1 MARPGSRYRVLG
13 VALAALLLGT
23 GSTAVAAPDSSRSG
37 PPARAVAE
45 SVPPDAPGKGDS
57 DGDRIADDLE
67 AAAASAPAGSRLE
80 VIVQGV
86 GPGAARGAAPSLEVD
101 RTYRIIPAFAGSVTA
116 GQLTALARL
125 PGVERVELN
134 GVART
139 MDASGNRDY
148 GVDAA
153 RQALPGLDGSGV
165 GICIID
171 TGIDPNHE
179 QLSGGRVVGWQD
191 WVNGRTDPYDDHGH
205 GTHVSGIAAGRSTG
219 TNNQPYAGV
228 APGAH
233 LIGAK
238 VLNSGGSGADA
249 DVVSAIEWCAAR
261 TDVHVISMSLG
272 SPGSDGR
279 DAGSQ
284 AANAAVKAGKVV
296 VAAAGNSG
304 DAPGTVSSPGVATDV
319 ITVGAGSDASSL
331 AGSTDTDVAFYLAG
345 FSSRGPTA
353 NPDAPQKPDIVGPGL
368 SVVAA
373 RAGTV
378 SSYVTYSG
386 TSMAT
391 PFVAGVVA
399 LGIDADGSATPA
411 QLKAALR
418 ASARDAGAEGPD
430 PEWGAGMADARAFL
444 GALGALSAA
453 SAPGPAHALIEG
465 SVPSGTT
472 RNYPIEVTI
481 AGSPLGVT
489 LETTNGAASCL
500 LPVGDACWW
509 GYEWAPDLDAYL
521 VNPSGTVVAASRCM
535 LEATNG
541 NCAAPGRFETLSVA
555 SAAVGTWTLRVE
567 SFSGSGTFR
576 AAVLGAVGEVAPPPP
591 PDPEPLAAP
600 TGLAAG
606 EVTDSSVTL
615 TWTDNAT
622 DETGYEIERCG
633 GSDCLSFAAA
643 GVLNTG
649 PTSWVDASVEP
660 ATAYTYRVRTVRDG
674 DYSNWVGPIS
684 VTTGS
689 VPPPP
694 STEEPS
700 VPTSLSA
707 SATSAS
713 SITVTWSYDGPVPER
728 FRLQRCEGKRC
739 TDFAD
744 VATPTGDMRSVSD
757 DGLTRATTY
766 RYRMLAELGD
776 LSSDWSSIA
785 QAQTKRR

>member
-555 SAAVGTWTLRVE
+555 SAAAGTWTLRVE

-600 TGLAAG
+600 TGLTASD
-606 EVTDSSVTL
+606 VTDSSVRL
-615 TWTDNAT
+615 TWVDNAS
-622 DETGYEIERCG
+622 DETGYVVQRCTG
-633 GSDCLSFAAA
+633 AGCSDFTQVASLGVGVTSWTDSGLAAA
-643 GVLNTG
+643 
-649 PTSWVDASVEP
+649 S
-660 ATAYTYRVRTVRDG
+660 TYRYQVAAVRVADV
-674 DYSNWVGPIS
+674 SAWAGPIT

-694 STEEPS
+694 PPAE
-700 VPTSLSA
+700 L
-707 SATSAS
+707 
-713 SITVTWSYDGPVPER
+713 G
-728 FRLQRCEGKRC
+728 
-739 TDFAD
+739 
-744 VATPTGDMRSVSD
+744 TPTGLTANALSANQIVLSWSYEGAEPDSFTVQRCTGNRCTPSTTVGTP
-757 DGLTRATTY
+757 DGSASNFTDSGLAAATTY
-766 RYRMLAELGD
+766 RYWVRAELDGQ
-776 LSSDWSSIA
+776 SSEWSAIA
-785 QAQTKRR
+785 SAKTKRR

>member
-45 SVPPDAPGKGDS
+45 SIPPDAPGKGDS

-67 AAAASAPAGSRLE
+67 AAAASAPPGSRLE

-125 PGVERVELN
+125 PGIERVELN

-153 RQALPGLDGSGV
+153 RQASPGLDGSGV

-179 QLSGGRVVGWQD
+179 QLSGRVVGWRD
-191 WVNGRTDPYDDHGH
+191 WVNNRTSAYDDHGH
-205 GTHVSGIAAGRSTG
+205 GTHVSGIAAGRATG

-238 VLNSGGSGADA
+238 VLNSSGSGADA

-353 NPDAPQKPDIVGPGL
+353 NPDARLKPDVVAPGL

-373 RAGTV
+373 KAGTV
-378 SSYVTYSG
+378 SSYTTYSG

-399 LGIDADGSATPA
+399 LGRQAVAAATPA
-411 QLKAALR
+411 TLKTALA
-418 ASARDAGAEGPD
+418 ASARDVGATGPD
-430 PEWGAGMADARAFL
+430 NEWGAGLVDARAFL
-444 GALGALSAA
+444 GALGALGAGVS
-453 SAPGPAHALIEG
+453 PGPAHTLIVGE
-465 SVPSGTT
+465 VPSGAT
-472 RNYPIEVTI
+472 RNYPIEVSA

-555 SAAVGTWTLRVE
+555 SAAAGTWTLRVE

-576 AAVLGAVGEVAPPPP
+576 AAVLGAVGAVAPPPP
-591 PDPEPLAAP
+591 PPPADPLAPSDLEASV
-600 TGLAAG
+600 
-606 EVTDSSVTL
+606 VTDSSVTL

-622 DETGYEIERCG
+622 DETGYEVQRCTG
-633 GSDCLSFAAA
+633 AGCSGFNQVASLGA
-643 GVLNTG
+643 GV
-649 PTSWVDASVEP
+649 TSWTDTSVGAE
-660 ATAYTYRVRTVRDG
+660 ATYGYRVRAVRNG
-674 DYSNWVGPIS
+674 THSAYSETAY
-684 VTTGS
+684 VTTPAAS
-689 VPPPP
+689 
-694 STEEPS
+694 SAPS
-700 VPTSLSA
+700 VPTGLTATAVSA
-707 SATSAS
+707 SQ
-713 SITVTWSYDGPVPER
+713 ITVSWSYSGSGPEA
-728 FRLQRCEGKRC
+728 FTLQRCEGKRC
-739 TDFAD
+739 TSFTTSIPLGGGARSYTD
-744 VATPTGDMRSVSD
+744 TG
-757 DGLTRATTY
+757 LKAATTY
-766 RYRMLAELGD
+766 RYRIRAELSGQT
-776 LSSDWSSIA
+776 SDWSSIA
-785 QAQTKRR
+785 QATTKRR